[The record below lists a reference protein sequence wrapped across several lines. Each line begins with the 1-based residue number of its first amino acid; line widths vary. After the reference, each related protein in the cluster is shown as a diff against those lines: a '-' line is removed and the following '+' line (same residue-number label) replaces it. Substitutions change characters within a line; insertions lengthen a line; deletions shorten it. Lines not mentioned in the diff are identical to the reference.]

1 MAITAASG
9 GPAGPNVDWY
19 GKPAL
24 LPAIALA
31 KTGSPSDNSVIP
43 GPKKSCRGGQR
54 EVFGLP
60 PAGAWPFSRLTSS
73 ALACSATVSTPRCSG
88 GKRCGDC
95 VYGAFRHWY
104 TTAAQLAA
112 SLTASESVASAA
124 RQ

>member
-60 PAGAWPFSRLTSS
+60 AG
-73 ALACSATVSTPRCSG
+73 
-88 GKRCGDC
+88 
-95 VYGAFRHWY
+95 
-104 TTAAQLAA
+104 
-112 SLTASESVASAA
+112 ESVASAA
-124 RQ
+124 PQPILSASPGGRCRGTARNAWPGPARRPATA